1 MMNKRKHERL
11 PVRQLKNKETVIDWP
26 HRVLNISE
34 SGCAVESVVALGNE
48 EGQINFDLPL
58 PTKTNSVTLTAKIV
72 WEANQEEQEKAETL
86 EEDSSYQYGLSF
98 GDMDKVSKL
107 ILDAYL
113 DFLRRDVHIARL
125 DLALQK
131 LKAIKEK
138 IDVSIAYEEKKKITM
153 LH

>member
-1 MMNKRKHERL
+1 MNKRKHERL
-11 PVRQLKNKETVIDWP
+11 PVRQLKNQETAIEWP

-34 SGCAVESVVALGNE
+34 SGCAVESEIALGCE
-48 EGQINFDLPL
+48 DTEINFDLPL

-72 WEANQEEQEKAETL
+72 WEENREEGIKEAAK
-86 EEDSSYQYGLSF
+86 EESSYQYGLSF
-98 GDMDKVSKL
+98 GEMDKVSKL

-131 LKAIKEK
+131 LKTIKEK